1 MAKVSVIMTTLNVEK
16 HIEEALESVFK
27 QTLKEIE
34 VICVDGKSTDSTL
47 SIIALYEKKY
57 GRIRIIQQTRPGI
70 GAAKNIG
77 IEQAEGEFITFL
89 DADDFYMDADALE
102 KMYKAAIAEQVDICG
117 AFRSVIH
124 PNGKIEGE
132 MLHRPLL
139 AGHPGGRRFQYRDY
153 QYDYHFHSYLYRR
166 EKIIHSDARFA
177 EIAAYDDTH
186 FHVRAMLYAEMFYV
200 VPVELYCYRLGPAYA
215 WGPKK
220 ANDAMKGLIDQLRFS
235 AENRLEIVHWIAV
248 QRINHEYRDVFVK
261 NVLAGDVDL
270 LRLLLEANYS
280 ISGEL
285 LEKVEKNPPTS
296 FLLQPMLHMEL
307 RDLGLEKSPYEYAP
321 NYILLPLRRVLERK
335 VEIREVEHIYYQDS
349 GEISKIYESF
359 SFRLGRFL
367 TFIPR
372 KIRGGLRCLKEH
384 GLLYTLRRVGEK
396 LKILS

>member
-1 MAKVSVIMTTLNVEK
+1 M
-16 HIEEALESVFK
+16 
-27 QTLKEIE
+27 
-34 VICVDGKSTDSTL
+34 
-47 SIIALYEKKY
+47 
-57 GRIRIIQQTRPGI
+57 
-70 GAAKNIG
+70 
-77 IEQAEGEFITFL
+77 
-89 DADDFYMDADALE
+89 
-102 KMYKAAIAEQVDICG
+102 
-117 AFRSVIH
+117 
-124 PNGKIEGE
+124 
-132 MLHRPLL
+132 
-139 AGHPGGRRFQYRDY
+139 
-153 QYDYHFHSYLYRR
+153 
-166 EKIIHSDARFA
+166 
-177 EIAAYDDTH
+177 
-186 FHVRAMLYAEMFYV
+186 
-200 VPVELYCYRLGPAYA
+200 
-215 WGPKK
+215 
-220 ANDAMKGLIDQLRFS
+220 
-235 AENRLEIVHWIAV
+235 
-248 QRINHEYRDVFVK
+248 K

-270 LRLLLEANYS
+270 LKLLLEANYS